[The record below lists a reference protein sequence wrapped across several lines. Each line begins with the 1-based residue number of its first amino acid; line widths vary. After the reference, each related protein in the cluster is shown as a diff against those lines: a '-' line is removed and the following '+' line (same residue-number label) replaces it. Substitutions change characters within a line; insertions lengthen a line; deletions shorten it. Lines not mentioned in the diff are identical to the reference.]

1 MDRHLSSRLQT
12 LNLKKTLH
20 YVNHDF
26 RRDYTNHI
34 KNENT
39 NYYYINNDKNVKLY
53 NYKKMNDKK
62 LNKSKNKDFTDL
74 NRIKKIL
81 DETIIKHND
90 MYLEKY
96 KTKLRT
102 DRTNSFNRGV
112 LTFPKDLENDL
123 KGETFNKK
131 EFITLGIKT
140 IKEICKYLDINLIYI
155 TVHFDETTPHF
166 HYLTENFNS
175 KGITIKRNREV
186 GKKIQDISEIYFKK
200 YGITRGVSKQATG
213 KKNIVNEIDKLKN
226 QLQEEKNKNEEFKK
240 ENIKLKEENQ
250 KLKNQNEELIKNIL
264 INETEYNK
272 LLTDVK
278 TLKEEY
284 IKFNEEVET
293 KKEFYKSVLNPLLT
307 NLKEIEK
314 DYKFFNSK
322 TLISTLSDEE
332 LKERINRINNTFKI
346 VKENIESP
354 KFQTVKKQLEDYN
367 GFSM

>member
-34 KNENT
+34 KNDNS
-39 NYYYINNDKNVKLY
+39 NYYYINNDKSIKPY
-53 NYKKMNDKK
+53 KYKKIENKK
-62 LNKSKNKDFTDL
+62 LNKSKNKDFSDL
-74 NRIKKIL
+74 NKIKKLL
-81 DETIIKHND
+81 DETIIKHNEL
-90 MYLEKY
+90 YLEKY

-102 DRTNSFNRGV
+102 DRTNSFNGGI

-123 KGETFNKK
+123 KGEKFNKK

-140 IKEICKYLDINLIYI
+140 IKEICKYLDIKLIYI

-175 KGITIKRNREV
+175 KGMTITRNRRV
-186 GKKIQDISEIYFKK
+186 GKKIQDISETYFKEF
-200 YGITRGVSKQATG
+200 GISRGVSKQATG
-213 KKNIVNEIDKLKN
+213 NRNLKNEIDKLKE
-226 QLQEEKNKNEEFKK
+226 QLKEEKNKNTEIKEE
-240 ENIKLKEENQ
+240 NQKLKEENQ
-250 KLKNQNEELIKNIL
+250 NLKNQNEELIKNIL
-264 INETEYNK
+264 INQNEYNK

-284 IKFNEEVET
+284 IKFNEDVET

-314 DYKFFNSK
+314 DYKLFNSK
-322 TLISTLSDEE
+322 TLVQSLTDEQ
-332 LKERINRINNTFKI
+332 LKQRINRINNTFKI

-354 KFQTVKKQLEDYN
+354 KFQTVKKQLEDYS

>member
-34 KNENT
+34 KNDNS
-39 NYYYINNDKNVKLY
+39 NYYYINNDKSIKPY
-53 NYKKMNDKK
+53 KYKKIENKK
-62 LNKSKNKDFTDL
+62 LNKSKNKDFSDL
-74 NRIKKIL
+74 NKIKKLL
-81 DETIIKHND
+81 DETIIKHNEL
-90 MYLEKY
+90 YLKKY

-102 DRTNSFNRGV
+102 DRTNSFNGGV

-123 KGETFNKK
+123 KGEKFNKK

-140 IKEICKYLDINLIYI
+140 IQEICKYLKVKLIYI

-166 HYLTENFNS
+166 HYLTENFDQDG
-175 KGITIKRNREV
+175 KTITRNKTV
-186 GKKIQDISEIYFKK
+186 GKKIQDISEIYFKEF
-200 YGITRGVSKQATG
+200 GISRGVSKQATG
-213 KKNIVNEIDKLKN
+213 KRNITNEIDKLKN
-226 QLQEEKNKNEEFKK
+226 QLKEIQEENQK
-240 ENIKLKEENQ
+240 IKEENQ

-264 INETEYNK
+264 INQNEYNK

-278 TLKEEY
+278 TLKDEY
-284 IKFNEEVET
+284 IKYSEDVET
-293 KKEFYKSVLNPLLT
+293 KKEFYKNVLNPLLT

-314 DYKFFNSK
+314 DYKLFSSK
-322 TLISTLSDEE
+322 TLVQSLTDEQ
-332 LKERINRINNTFKI
+332 LKQRINRINNTFKS
-346 VKENIESP
+346 VKEDIESP
-354 KFQTVKKQLEDYN
+354 KFQNVKRQLEEYN

>member
-1 MDRHLSSRLQT
+1 MWPL
-12 LNLKKTLH
+12 
-20 YVNHDF
+20 
-26 RRDYTNHI
+26 
-34 KNENT
+34 
-39 NYYYINNDKNVKLY
+39 
-53 NYKKMNDKK
+53 
-62 LNKSKNKDFTDL
+62 
-74 NRIKKIL
+74 
-81 DETIIKHND
+81 
-90 MYLEKY
+90 
-96 KTKLRT
+96 
-102 DRTNSFNRGV
+102 
-112 LTFPKDLENDL
+112 
-123 KGETFNKK
+123 
-131 EFITLGIKT
+131 
-140 IKEICKYLDINLIYI
+140 

-322 TLISTLSDEE
+322 TLISNLSDEQ

-354 KFQTVKKQLEDYN
+354 KFQTVKKQLEDYS

>member
-90 MYLEKY
+90 IYLEKY

-123 KGETFNKK
+123 KGEAFNKQ
-131 EFITLGIKT
+131 EFITLGINNCCEVQNSGLSQADFICCNT
-140 IKEICKYLDINLIYI
+140 IRSC
-155 TVHFDETTPHF
+155 
-166 HYLTENFNS
+166 
-175 KGITIKRNREV
+175 
-186 GKKIQDISEIYFKK
+186 
-200 YGITRGVSKQATG
+200 AAC
-213 KKNIVNEIDKLKN
+213 
-226 QLQEEKNKNEEFKK
+226 
-240 ENIKLKEENQ
+240 
-250 KLKNQNEELIKNIL
+250 
-264 INETEYNK
+264 
-272 LLTDVK
+272 
-278 TLKEEY
+278 
-284 IKFNEEVET
+284 
-293 KKEFYKSVLNPLLT
+293 
-307 NLKEIEK
+307 
-314 DYKFFNSK
+314 
-322 TLISTLSDEE
+322 ISTIIKPSVFCA
-332 LKERINRINNTFKI
+332 RI
-346 VKENIESP
+346 
-354 KFQTVKKQLEDYN
+354 
-367 GFSM
+367 